1 MSELV
6 KKVSGYREESSF
18 MVAFRAS
25 LPPLKHF
32 YKVDL
37 PPSASISTYTLTS
50 QLVSNVEKQ
59 FILQEH
65 DAMFGSF
72 NHFKEISIIFGYAVM
87 FSVAFP
93 LAPAL
98 AWVAIYLEIRVDAW
112 VLLQKSR
119 RPTPT
124 G

>member
-1 MSELV
+1 
-6 KKVSGYREESSF
+6 